1 MPDFLAWQRP
11 AVYALAT
18 TPPTGA
24 RLDASL
30 PITLHDDAGDVP
42 ATASFLLA
50 GPGDVERLH
59 AGQVV
64 GRRPHPGCI
73 DAETTM
79 MPFVELDAPDVPWR
93 FSPVP
98 YAAGMPAVRP
108 WMVLVVGTPDE
119 VQRLADGRVTLS
131 GAELFG
137 THPLAQSFL
146 WAHVHETPGRTFS
159 RILSPRELALDRD
172 YIAVLVPA
180 WRAQFNADGTS
191 TLTDSWPTAQ
201 ASVTLPCFDSWTFH
215 TTADPGDFASISQLL
230 EPLTDADSA
239 MLRAKQFGRAKVGV
253 GPLAGTT
260 LAAGGALTVVPE
272 PADPP
277 VTDPLP
283 PAVSDTVTALTANLE
298 VGDRWV
304 LTLPRYDAP
313 WYPAPVDGQPWTW
326 PPPADEVTPAGWR
339 TQLRTDPRHRGA
351 AGLGAW
357 TAISWQNKISDGAA
371 RQAGA
376 VAAAAQ
382 RIRHLVLG
390 LRGSASLWNR
400 RVPTESIARLATLSP
415 LMGRMPVN
423 IGGSALQ
430 AIGGRTPTLAPAL
443 FSSAARRMLRRRGPL
458 DRAAAPGAASLATLI
473 TTANRCP
480 DPQKISDDDAKV
492 TDFASTEPEKLAGQ
506 LNQRSRTVLTRFY
519 SADHPDPAQ
528 AAQIAESVDVT
539 GLPGVLVGIAG
550 QRPPATDCRPLPDL
564 SAFADSIADGVNPTL
579 GRPVVVDRVLG
590 GLTGLREPV
599 LAEPDIAPEIDIPL
613 WSFLKDNAPDWLLPG
628 AGDIPADRVLAV
640 QSNPAFTEALLL
652 GANYQTLGEL
662 RWRNIP
668 ITARWT
674 PLRRFWQ
681 RIDVN
686 GGRASVDVRSVI
698 ALDTDQPLWPD
709 GTELGDVSHLS
720 DPSQGASLVVVFH
733 TELFRRYPTTA
744 VYLTPNPDGEKWLDV
759 PKVDDSPAV
768 ERKYPS
774 FSGSLNPDLIFFGF
788 DVPPSAGSD
797 HWVVLEEPPPGYRFL
812 RPGADGSPNA
822 AGIGDAATFANKT
835 FFPPTRVFLGNLL

>member
-1 MPDFLAWQRP
+1 MPDFLAWKRP

-18 TPPTGA
+18 AAPAGA

-30 PITLHDDAGDVP
+30 PITLHDDGGDVP
-42 ATASFLLA
+42 AAALFLLA

-59 AGQVV
+59 ASQVL

-79 MPFVELDAPDVPWR
+79 MPFVELDAPDIPWR

-119 VQRLADGRVTLS
+119 VHRLADGRVTLS
-131 GAELFG
+131 GADLF
-137 THPLAQSFL
+137 TAHPLAQSFL

-159 RILSPRELALDRD
+159 RILSPRELALDQD
-172 YIAVLVPA
+172 YVAALVPA
-180 WRAQFNADGTS
+180 WQAQFNADGTS
-191 TLTDSWPTAQ
+191 TLTDSWPTADS
-201 ASVTLPCFDSWTFH
+201 SVTLTCFDSWTFH

-230 EPLTDADSA
+230 EPLSDTDSA

-253 GPLAGTT
+253 GPLTGIT
-260 LAAGGALTVVPE
+260 LAGGGALTVVPD
-272 PADPP
+272 AGDPP

-283 PAVSDTVTALTANLE
+283 IEVTASVTALTANLD
-298 VGDRWV
+298 VGNRWV
-304 LTLPRYDAP
+304 LTLPWYDAP

-326 PPPADEVTPAGWR
+326 PPPTDEVTPPGWR
-339 TQLRTDPRHRGA
+339 TELRVDPRNRGA

-357 TAISWQNKISDGAA
+357 AAIAWQNTIADGAT

-400 RVPTESIARLATLSP
+400 RVPTESLARLATLSP
-415 LMGRMPVN
+415 LMGRLPVTV
-423 IGGSALQ
+423 GGSALQ
-430 AIGGRTPTLAPAL
+430 AIGGRTPTLAAAL

-458 DRAAAPGAASLATLI
+458 DRAAAPGATSLATLI
-473 TTANRCP
+473 SAANRCP

-492 TDFASTEPEKLAGQ
+492 IDLASAAAEKLAGQ
-506 LNQRSRTVLTRFY
+506 LNQRARTVLTSFY
-519 SADHPDPAQ
+519 SVDHPDPAE
-528 AAQIAESVDVT
+528 ASHIAESIDLT
-539 GLPGVLVGIAG
+539 DMSALLVGIAA
-550 QRPPATDCRPLPDL
+550 QQPPATDCRPLTDL
-564 SAFADSIADGVNPTL
+564 EAFADSIADGVNPTL
-579 GRPVVVDRVLG
+579 GRPVAVDRVLG
-590 GLTGLREPV
+590 SLIGLREPR
-599 LAEPDIAPEIDIPL
+599 LAEPDIAPELDIPL

-681 RIDVN
+681 RIDVHGN
-686 GGRASVDVRSVI
+686 LPSVDIRSVI
-698 ALDTDQPLWPD
+698 ALDTDQPLWAD
-709 GTELGDVSHLS
+709 GTGLGDVSHLF
-720 DPSQGASLVVVFH
+720 DPKQGASLVVVFH
-733 TELFRRYPTTA
+733 TELFRRYPSTA
-744 VYLTPNPDGEKWLDV
+744 VYLTPNPDGERWLDV
-759 PKVDDSPAV
+759 PKVDDPPV

-774 FSGSLNPDLIFFGF
+774 FSGSLDPDLVFFGF
-788 DVPPSAGSD
+788 DVPPSAGTD

-812 RPGADGSPNA
+812 RPGADGSPDL
-822 AGIGDAATFANKT
+822 AGVGDAATYASKT